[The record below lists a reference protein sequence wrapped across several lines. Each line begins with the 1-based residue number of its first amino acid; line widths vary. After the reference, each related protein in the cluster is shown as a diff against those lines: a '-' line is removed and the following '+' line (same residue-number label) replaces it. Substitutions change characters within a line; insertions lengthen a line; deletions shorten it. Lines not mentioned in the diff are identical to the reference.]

1 MLYIL
6 TFKTVLENERFDDTD
21 VVSVSFKMEVLQES
35 KMMIH
40 DSHRRLVAAHGVLV
54 QLLVSN
60 IHTHN
65 KSNCIFNF
73 FCTFEKNTLIYCL
86 ISCS

>member
-1 MLYIL
+1 MFYIL
-6 TFKTVLENERFDDTD
+6 MFKTVLENDRCDDTD
-21 VVSVSFKMEVLQES
+21 VVSVWFKMEVLQES

-40 DSHRRLVAAHGVLV
+40 DSHRRLVTAHGVLV

-65 KSNCIFNF
+65 KSNCIFNV